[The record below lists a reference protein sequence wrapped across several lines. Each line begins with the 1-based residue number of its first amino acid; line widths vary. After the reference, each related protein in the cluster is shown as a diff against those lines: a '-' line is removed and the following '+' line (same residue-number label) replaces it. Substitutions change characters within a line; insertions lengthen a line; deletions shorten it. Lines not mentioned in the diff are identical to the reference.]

1 VSLLWLGGGAV
12 GSLAARRHHRFAAH
26 ISAAVFLL
34 LAANSVV
41 RSYRAID
48 APSHVSI
55 EGGVAGNA
63 AMAALFVVLAIAS
76 WWALNRRRE

>member
-1 VSLLWLGGGAV
+1 MCCASVV
-12 GSLAARRHHRFAAH
+12 GSLAARHRHRLAAK

-34 LAANSVV
+34 LAANSML

-48 APSHVSI
+48 APSHVTI

-63 AMAALFVVLAIAS
+63 AIAALSVVLAIVC
-76 WWALNRRRE
+76 WWVLNRRGA